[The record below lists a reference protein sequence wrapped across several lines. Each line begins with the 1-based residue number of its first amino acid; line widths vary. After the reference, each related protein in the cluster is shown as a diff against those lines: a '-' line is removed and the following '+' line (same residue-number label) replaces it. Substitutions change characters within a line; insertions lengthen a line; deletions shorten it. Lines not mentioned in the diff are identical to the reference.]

1 LFKNLAIC
9 ARATIGLQ
17 TRQRL
22 GKSLRGLS
30 CFVANSVN
38 QITLSVNSFTKKVN
52 RFTIMRKELESP
64 LYMLRRLRR
73 ITQKELANELGVTET
88 TVRNWEAGRS
98 EPSLTIPQ
106 TKKLCKVLGITLD
119 ELPDSFAPQPI
130 NPPENAQ

>member
-1 LFKNLAIC
+1 
-9 ARATIGLQ
+9 
-17 TRQRL
+17 
-22 GKSLRGLS
+22 
-30 CFVANSVN
+30 
-38 QITLSVNSFTKKVN
+38 
-52 RFTIMRKELESP
+52 MRKELESP